1 MVFIPLELG
10 LFYLDFGGDKMSC
23 RYFECENLN
32 DNICQADID
41 ENECI
46 GDLCDIFGQCSR
58 CQKKGQEECPRYD
71 EP

>member
-1 MVFIPLELG
+1 
-10 LFYLDFGGDKMSC
+10 MSC
-23 RYFECENLN
+23 KYYVCENLS
-32 DNICQADID
+32 DNICQVDID

-58 CQKKGQEECPRYD
+58 CQKQGQEECPRYD